1 MERILARCMEKLPA
15 NRYPST
21 QALIEDLVEFLAG
34 RVNMNH
40 SAHLVL
46 YLRDL
51 GVITPAHADAVLT
64 ASATRSPRTSTR
76 DRGLLRSAV
85 SVFALL
91 LGCGVL
97 AGGAIQASAGR
108 FTRNEDGAQ
117 EGASFSF
124 ARVGYLRVVV
134 EPWADVFIDGEL
146 VTTTPVAARIPLMP
160 GMHYLKFVNPFYQE
174 QTVPVQIKPAQTNVV
189 HAVLTPK
196 HTGARADASPVS
208 P

>member
-1 MERILARCMEKLPA
+1 MEKLPA

-21 QALIEDLVEFLAG
+21 QALVEDLVEFLSG

-40 SAHLVL
+40 GAQLVV

-51 GVITPAHADAVLT
+51 GVITPAHADTVLT
-64 ASATRSPRTSTR
+64 ASATRSSRIATR
-76 DRGLLRSAV
+76 DRALLRSAV
-85 SVFALL
+85 SVFSLL

-108 FTRNEDGAQ
+108 FSRSEDTVQ

-124 ARVGYLRVVV
+124 ARAGWLRVTA
-134 EPWADVFIDGEL
+134 EPWADVYIDGEL
-146 VTTTPVAARIPLMP
+146 ALTTPSAARVPLMP
-160 GMHYLKFVNPFYQE
+160 GTHYVKFVNPFYQE
-174 QTVPVQIKPAQTNVV
+174 QTLPVQIRTGQTSPL
-189 HAVLTPK
+189 HAVLVPK
-196 HTGARADASPVS
+196 QTGARADATPV